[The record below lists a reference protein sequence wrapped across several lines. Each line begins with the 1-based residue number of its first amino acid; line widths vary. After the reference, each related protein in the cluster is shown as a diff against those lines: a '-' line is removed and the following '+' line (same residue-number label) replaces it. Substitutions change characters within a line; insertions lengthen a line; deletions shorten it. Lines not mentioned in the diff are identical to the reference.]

1 MAIALEPLHEIASQ
15 VVQQL
20 HEKRHAPIPGAI
32 LKPAVTSAVAS
43 RGEEFDLKALGFSS
57 FAEFVA
63 TIPGIALQR
72 RPGSDFLVAPTSSSE
87 VLAAFAEDKPPIRR
101 DFWRAFVEFPT
112 ADTVRLY
119 DSASDK
125 IRAEPAGTSTEGI
138 LVDPIP
144 LEVQLQWRREFAA
157 EQTGEIRDA
166 LTTIVE
172 RQGRGAFNDFA
183 RYVRDNPTVFRVWNR
198 YQQKQVADWVERWSR
213 KHGLSDDLWRGVS
226 RSSVHQPVTI
236 NRRAEIYNL
245 LDQVPIEDLLQ
256 IKVPLEWLL
265 KITQGK

>member
-1 MAIALEPLHEIASQ
+1 MSLALEALYEIAAR
-15 VVQQL
+15 VVREL
-20 HEKRHAPIPGAI
+20 HEKRHGPIPGAI
-32 LKPAVTSAVAS
+32 LKPAVTSAVANQ
-43 RGEEFDLKALGFSS
+43 GETFDVKALGLSS
-57 FAEFVA
+57 FADFVA
-63 TIPGIALQR
+63 AVPGIALQR
-72 RPGSDFLVAPTSSSE
+72 RPGSDFLVAPTSSNE

-112 ADTVRLY
+112 ANAVRLY
-119 DSASDK
+119 DPASDK
-125 IRAEPAGTSTEGI
+125 IRTEPLGSGTEGI
-138 LVDPIP
+138 VVEPIP

-157 EQTGEIRDA
+157 EQSGEAHDA
-166 LTTIVE
+166 LTAIVE
-172 RQGRGAFNDFA
+172 RPGRAAFNDFA
-183 RYVRDNPTVFRVWNR
+183 RYVRDNPNIFRVWNR
-198 YQQKQVADWVERWSR
+198 YQQKQVADWVERWSQ
-213 KHGLSDDLWRGVS
+213 KHGLSGELWKGIS

>member
-1 MAIALEPLHEIASQ
+1 MALALEALYEIAAQ
-15 VVQQL
+15 VVREL

-32 LKPAVTSAVAS
+32 LKPAVTSALAS
-43 RGEEFDLKALGFSS
+43 QGETFDTKALGLSS

-63 TIPGIALQR
+63 AIPGVALQR
-72 RPGSDFLVAPTSSSE
+72 RPGSDFLVAPTSSNE

-112 ADTVRLY
+112 ASAVRLY
-119 DSASDK
+119 DPTSDK
-125 IRAEPAGTSTEGI
+125 IRTEPIDSGAEGI
-138 LVDPIP
+138 VVEPIP
-144 LEVQLQWRREFAA
+144 LELQLRWRREFAA
-157 EQTGEIRDA
+157 EQSGETRDA
-166 LTTIVE
+166 LASITE
-172 RQGRGAFNDFA
+172 RPGRTAFNDFA
-183 RYVRDNPTVFRVWNR
+183 RYIRDNPNVFRVWNR
-198 YQQKQVADWVERWSR
+198 YQQKQVVDWVERWSQ
-213 KHGLSDDLWRGVS
+213 KNGLSDDVWRGAS
-226 RSSVHQPVTI
+226 RSSVNQPTTL